1 MSANSPS
8 DPDQAVVVAGV
19 GMMPV
24 GEHWDV
30 SLRQLSLGAIERAQQ
45 DAGGLQPQA
54 LYVGNMYAPSLSSQT
69 HLGVLIA
76 DFMGQRGIEAAS
88 FEAAGASGGV
98 AFRQAYLAIRS
109 GEVDCVLVVGVEK
122 VTDRTGP
129 LVDAAIAMSVDAD
142 FEAVQGITPA
152 AQAALLMRR
161 YLLESGAPE
170 AALAPFPLQAHQ
182 NALTNQHAMYRR
194 AITLTDYLQAAPVS
208 PPVGQLDAA
217 PIADGAAAML
227 LTRAALLPP
236 TDERPTVTVA
246 GSSVATAPVALHD
259 QPDPLA
265 LPAAALSFQRA
276 LAQAG
281 ATPDDLDLFEPH
293 DLFSIQAALSLEA
306 AGLAPR
312 GRAWQLAGEGA
323 FAPGG
328 SLPILTFGGSK
339 ARGDAGG
346 ATGVYQ
352 LAELTLQLWGQA
364 GENQVSGARLGAAQ
378 CIGGA
383 GATAVTH
390 LLRRMDASSAV

>member
-1 MSANSPS
+1 MTANAPS

-19 GMMPV
+19 GMTPV

-30 SLRQLSLGAIERAQQ
+30 SLRQLALRAIERAQQ

-54 LYVGNMYAPSLSSQT
+54 LYVGNMYAPALSSQT
-69 HLGVLIA
+69 HLGALIA
-76 DFMGQRGIEAAS
+76 DYIGQRGIEAAS

-98 AFRQAYLAIRS
+98 AFRQGYLALLS

-142 FEAVQGITPA
+142 FEAVQGLTPA

-161 YLLESGAPE
+161 YLLESGAP
-170 AALAPFPLQAHQ
+170 ADALAPFPLQAHQ
-182 NALTNQHAMYRR
+182 HAVTNPYAIYRR
-194 AITLTDYLQAAPVS
+194 AISWTDYRQAAPVS

-217 PIADGAAAML
+217 PMADGAAAL
-227 LTRAALLPP
+227 VLTRRALLPRI
-236 TDERPTVTVA
+236 DARPPVAVT
-246 GSSVATAPVALHD
+246 GSAVATAPVALHD

-265 LPAAALSFQRA
+265 MPAASLSFQRA

-281 ATPDDLDLFEPH
+281 ATPDDLDLFELH

-306 AGLAPR
+306 AGLSPR
-312 GRAWQLAGEGA
+312 GQAWKLAGEGV
-323 FAPGG
+323 FGREG
-328 SLPILTFGGSK
+328 RLPILTFGGSK

-346 ATGVYQ
+346 ATGAYQ
-352 LAELTLQLWGQA
+352 LVELTLQLQGRA
-364 GENQVSGARLGAAQ
+364 GENQVPGARVGAAQ

-383 GATAVTH
+383 GATVATH
-390 LLRRMDASSAV
+390 VLSRMEA

>member
-1 MSANSPS
+1 MTAGAIS

-19 GMMPV
+19 GITPV

-30 SLRQLSLGAIERAQQ
+30 SLRQLAFRATERAQQ

-54 LYVGNMYAPSLSSQT
+54 LYVGNMYAPALSGQT

-76 DFMGQRGIEAAS
+76 DFIGQRGIEAAS

-98 AFRQAYLAIRS
+98 AFRQGYLALLS
-109 GEVDCVLVVGVEK
+109 GQVDCVLVVGVEK

-142 FEAVQGITPA
+142 FEAVQGMTPA

-170 AALAPFPLQAHQ
+170 AALAPFSLQAHQ
-182 NALTNQHAMYRR
+182 NAVTNPNAIYRR
-194 AITLTDYLQAAPVS
+194 AITLTDYLQAGPVA

-217 PIADGAAAML
+217 PMADGAAAL
-227 LTRAALLPP
+227 VLTRAGLLPR
-236 TDERPTVTVA
+236 TADRPSVVVA
-246 GSSVATAPVALHD
+246 GSAVATAPVALHD
-259 QPDPLA
+259 QPDLLA
-265 LPAAALSFQRA
+265 MPAGSLSFQRA

-281 ATPDDLDLFEPH
+281 ATPDDLDLFELH

-312 GRAWQLAGEGA
+312 GQAWHLAGEGA
-323 FAPGG
+323 FGRGG

-352 LAELTLQLWGQA
+352 LAELTLQLQGRA
-364 GENQVSGARLGAAQ
+364 GENQVPGARVGAAQ

-383 GATAVTH
+383 GATAATH
-390 LLRRMDASSAV
+390 VLSRMEG